1 MEREDRGTMID
12 LLPYLLTLG
21 PYLGVFLVLV
31 TASFGLP
38 IPEDLPLLT
47 GGYLCHT
54 GRAHLPIMIAV
65 GMIGVLTGDIILFT
79 MGRRFGH
86 HIVEHRLMR
95 RLVNPSRLLTA
106 ERMFARHG
114 VKILFIG
121 RFLPG
126 LRPMIFMAA
135 GVLKVRPLVF
145 IAVNGSAASISVPTL
160 VILGAVFGGSL
171 DTITHD
177 VRVATH
183 TIAAII
189 IVLALIAGGIW
200 LHRRQTRLIGPEPL
214 PEVGLEDLAKLP
226 PQTAVAPVPASP
238 DNSPRGRASSPV
250 EAKTKAG

>member
-1 MEREDRGTMID
+1 MNDAW
-12 LLPYLLTLG
+12 PYLGLILALG

-31 TASFGLP
+31 MASFGLP
-38 IPEDLPLLT
+38 IPEDIPLLT
-47 GGYLCHT
+47 GGYLCHR
-54 GRAHLPIMIAV
+54 GQAHLPIMIAV

-95 RLVNPSRLLTA
+95 RLVNPSHLLTA

-145 IAVNGSAASISVPTL
+145 VAVNGSAASISVPTL

-171 DTITHD
+171 DTIKND

-183 TIAAII
+183 TIAAVV

-200 LHRRQTRLIGPEPL
+200 LHRRQTRLIGSEPI
-214 PEVGLEDLAKLP
+214 PEVDLEDLANLP
-226 PQTAVAPVPASP
+226 PQTAVDPNPTSAA
-238 DNSPRGRASSPV
+238 DPRRGQASSPV
-250 EAKTKAG
+250 EAKTEAG